1 MLFCTTWKS
10 RPLSPEQMDRM
21 MAVWGKIEAD
31 EAADAN
37 SERLCWFIYGD
48 GTGGFTV
55 SRYNDPA
62 AGSARGMEL
71 ALALGEFLEL
81 EVRPV
86 LDLDT
91 AMPAIMAAMERIHA

>member
-1 MLFCTTWKS
+1 MLMCTTWKA
-10 RPLSPEQMDRM
+10 RPLSPDQMDRM

-31 EAADAN
+31 EAADAS
-37 SERLCWFIYGD
+37 SERLCWFITGD
-48 GTGGFTV
+48 GTSGFTV
-55 SRYNDPA
+55 SSYSDPDA
-62 AGSARGMEL
+62 ASARGLEM

-91 AMPAIMAAMERIHA
+91 AMPAILAAMERIKA